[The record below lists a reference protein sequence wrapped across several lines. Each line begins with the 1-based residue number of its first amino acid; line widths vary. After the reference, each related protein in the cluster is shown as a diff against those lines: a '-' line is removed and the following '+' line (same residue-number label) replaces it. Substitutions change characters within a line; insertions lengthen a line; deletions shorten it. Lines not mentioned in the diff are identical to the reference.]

1 MSTSPQS
8 ELSLDAFYVFRQG
21 LTDAVRRDLIGPY
34 EELERISD
42 PPLTKYIAGILYP
55 QSDRVLSEE
64 ILAEDDN
71 DVLDEDEDF
80 APDPAVALANV
91 RFPAS
96 AGLTFSVDTSA
107 VHQIQVQA
115 SAARYEL
122 ITEPNR
128 SEDRKSESSWRRVPL
143 ELPLQTIS
151 VDHPQ
156 SHISLPMASG
166 LELFCRVREPHDDT
180 AAVTAV
186 LVNKNAVSSDDPM
199 GTRDLR
205 SFLQVALRVTA
216 PKAKTPAFIERR
228 TIDLAVEDADLETY
242 SLLYR
247 NARSFAAGHGCAA
260 EWTLSAD
267 GKRAE
272 EIRTSFL
279 PCHELLAAVSNS
291 EFPQGLLELRLLAGE
306 DWKKSHASL
315 KAICDLYQ
323 EWIDS
328 QKTQVSTLPEGLRE
342 TAHKHLANCQEASD
356 RMSAGVGVLDK
367 NKEARRAF
375 QLANKAMLQQRSR
388 AEWIRQN
395 TQVPEPTE
403 SGSFSWRPFQ
413 IGFILLCIPG
423 LVAPKSPDREIAD
436 LLWFPTG
443 GGKTEAYLGLIA
455 FTSFFRRLR
464 SGGKHG
470 GVTALMR
477 YTLRLLT
484 IQQFERAALLIATCE
499 RIRQQDV
506 AHLGREPLSIGLWVG
521 QGATPNTRDDCRKAL
536 EKLKQM
542 RDVESLTTGNPMQ
555 LPRCIWCGADLDRD
569 NYWQRSSDNALVV
582 SCRQKDC
589 DFAKGLPVHLV
600 DEDIYDFRPTLIIG
614 TVDKFAALPWKP
626 ETATLFNLDQ
636 DQPAPELIIQ
646 DELHLISGPLGT
658 LMGLYETAIDTVCS
672 SKGIKPK
679 IVASTATIRRADA
692 QTKALFNRKFRQ
704 FPPPALDAD
713 DSFFARV
720 APRVQKGTRLYCG
733 IMAPGASHS
742 TLMIRVYAALLQ
754 AAKDL
759 SGHPTVRDTY
769 WTLLGYFN
777 SLRVLGGA
785 KLQVQDDV
793 NDRLIYVAGLLGRV
807 PRELKE
813 PIELTSRVPSA
824 EIPLNLKAIE
834 RHYPDSSAEDVLL
847 ATNMISVGVDVERLG
862 LMVIMGQPQATSEYI
877 QSSSRVGR
885 KYPGLVFTLYNAGR
899 SRDRSHYENF
909 MTYHSALYRQVESTS
924 VTPFSPRARDR
935 GLHAVLVGLAR
946 LLTAKYRTNKSASEI
961 SELSKDLTPVENA
974 ILERVANITAEQEIV
989 EQVRN
994 DLDSLVRRWEQ
1005 AALEEPSLL
1014 FSKWKHPRESL
1025 LVEAYEQH
1033 PDAEARF
1040 KTLRSLR
1047 DVDKN
1052 SDLYLTKVTR

>member
-1 MSTSPQS
+1 MSSAPQL
-8 ELSLDAFYVFRQG
+8 EPSLDEFYDFRQG
-21 LTDAVRRDLIGPY
+21 LTEGVRRDLIGPY
-34 EELERISD
+34 QESEQISD

-55 QSDRVLSEE
+55 QTDRLLSEE
-64 ILAEDDN
+64 IVAEDDN
-71 DVLDEDEDF
+71 DVIDEDEDF

-107 VHQIQVQA
+107 VHEVQVQA

-122 ITEPNR
+122 IAEP
-128 SEDRKSESSWRRVPL
+128 SQLKGRKSESNWRRVPL

-156 SHISLPMASG
+156 SHTSLPIAPG
-166 LELFCRVREPHDDT
+166 LELFCRVREPHDNT

-186 LVNKNAVSSDDPM
+186 LVNKNVASANDPM

-205 SFLQVALRVTA
+205 SFLQVGLTITA
-216 PKAKTPAFIERR
+216 PKATNPAFVERR
-228 TIDLAVEDADLETY
+228 SIDLAVEDADLETY

-247 NARSFAAGHGCAA
+247 NARAFAVGHGCAA
-260 EWTLSAD
+260 EWTLSSD

-279 PCHELLAAVSNS
+279 PRHELLAAVSNS
-291 EFPQGLLELRLLAGE
+291 DFPEGLLALKLLAAG
-306 DWKKSHASL
+306 DWKKSRSSL
-315 KAICDLYQ
+315 EAVCDLY
-323 EWIDS
+323 EKWING
-328 QKTQVSTLPEGLRE
+328 QKGRVSTLPESLRE
-342 TAHKHLANCQEASD
+342 TARKHLLSCQEAAE
-356 RMSAGVGVLDK
+356 RMRAGINVLDK
-367 NKEARRAF
+367 NKEARTAF
-375 QLANKAMLQQRSR
+375 QLANKAMLEQRSR

-395 TQVPEPTE
+395 KQTAQPPE

-413 IGFILLCIPG
+413 LGFILLCIPG
-423 LVAPKSPDREIAD
+423 IAEPNSPDRDIAD

-455 FTSFFRRLR
+455 FTSFYRRLR
-464 SGGKHG
+464 SGAKHA

-499 RIRQQDV
+499 RIRQQDA
-506 AHLGREPLSIGLWVG
+506 AHLGREPFSIGLWVG
-521 QGATPNTRDDCRKAL
+521 QGATPNSRDDCRKAL
-536 EKLKQM
+536 EKLKRM
-542 RDVESLTTGNPMQ
+542 GNTETLTTGNPMQ
-555 LPRCIWCGADLDRD
+555 LSRCIWCGSDLDRD
-569 NYWQRSSDNALVV
+569 NYWQRNSDNALVV

-589 DFAKGLPVHLV
+589 EFAKGLPVHLV

-614 TVDKFAALPWKP
+614 TVDKFAALPWNP
-626 ETATLFNLDQ
+626 DTAALFNLDQ

-672 SKGIKPK
+672 SKGTKPK
-679 IVASTATIRRADA
+679 IVASTATIRRADS

-720 APRVQKGTRLYCG
+720 APRNRKGTRLYCG

-759 SGHPTVRDTY
+759 QGQPTVRDTY

-793 NDRLIYVAGLLGRV
+793 NDRLVYVAGLLGTP

-834 RHYPDSSAEDVLL
+834 RHYPDSNAVDVLL

-885 KYPGLVFTLYNAGR
+885 KYPGLVFALYNAGR

-935 GLHAVLVGLAR
+935 ALHAVLVALAR
-946 LLTAKYRTNKSASEI
+946 LLITKYRTNKAASDV
-961 SELSKDLTPVENA
+961 SELSRDLTPMENA
-974 ILERVANITAEQEIV
+974 ILQRVATITADQQIV
-989 EQVRN
+989 QQVRD
-994 DLDSLVRRWEQ
+994 DLNLLLGRWGQ
-1005 AALEEPSLL
+1005 AALEESSLL